1 MVVRLGSVAARMA
14 AICCKSSSR
23 ATTIWLRPASCRKRA
38 FSGVRMSVCVLAC
51 SWMGGQ
57 IQLQQAHVLNDEG
70 VGASLVH
77 LPGHAAGVLQL
88 VVAQDGV
95 ERDEDAAAKA
105 VGVCNQLFQLANVV
119 ACRGARTEGGAA
131 DIDSVGAVV
140 HGFDA
145 DGGIARGGKE
155 FDLVG
160 QQRHR
165 GRIILAR

>member
-1 MVVRLGSVAARMA
+1 MQLDRRQVE
-14 AICCKSSSR
+14 
-23 ATTIWLRPASCRKRA
+23 
-38 FSGVRMSVCVLAC
+38 
-51 SWMGGQ
+51 
-57 IQLQQAHVLNDEG
+57 LQQPHVLDDEG
-70 VGASLVH
+70 VGTGFVQ
-77 LPGHAAGVLQL
+77 LPGQLARGLQL

-95 ERDEDAAAKA
+95 ERDEDARVEAVRVAAQA
-105 VGVCNQLFQLANVV
+105 LDVGQRV
-119 ACRGARTEGGAA
+119 ARAGARAEAGAA
-131 DIDSVGAVV
+131 DVDGIGAVV